1 MTLNL
6 SHPTPI
12 PGVRIAHIGGTNR
25 AVGEI
30 RTYWQSRGA
39 IFMHHSFEK
48 EHDQTALSSIL
59 TCADIVFHSSSD
71 ASLQTKHHVA
81 LFCER
86 AGKPLIP
93 LEDTSLPCLEEAL
106 GAWCPIA

>member
-1 MTLNL
+1 MN
-6 SHPTPI
+6 
-12 PGVRIAHIGGTNR
+12 
-25 AVGEI
+25 
-30 RTYWQSRGA
+30 
-39 IFMHHSFEK
+39 HSVDEK
-48 EHDQTALSSIL
+48 HDHTALGFIL

-71 ASLQTKHHVA
+71 ASPQTKHHLA

>member
-1 MTLNL
+1 
-6 SHPTPI
+6 
-12 PGVRIAHIGGTNR
+12 
-25 AVGEI
+25 
-30 RTYWQSRGA
+30 
-39 IFMHHSFEK
+39 MHHSFEE
-48 EHDQTALSSIL
+48 EHDRTALCSIL

-71 ASLQTKHHVA
+71 SKPQTKHHIA

-93 LEDTSLPCLEEAL
+93 LEDTSLLCLEEAL